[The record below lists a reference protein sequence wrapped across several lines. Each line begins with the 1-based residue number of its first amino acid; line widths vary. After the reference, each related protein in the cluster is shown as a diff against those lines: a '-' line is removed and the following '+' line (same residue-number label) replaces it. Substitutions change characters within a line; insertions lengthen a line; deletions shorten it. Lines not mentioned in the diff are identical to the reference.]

1 MRSIKRS
8 RVSRRAILQA
18 SLGIVIVGVSIAGV
32 ALLLERSGVTR
43 TVGVALDDAS
53 AGTRAGNLKVEFLE
67 VPYDLV
73 EIPSLTTHEWDSLSD
88 MVVNRSLRAGDFLSV
103 RDFSSVENRDLTAIS
118 LELSMGE
125 PFWLSAGQRVVL
137 WVAPPASENAYSAPF
152 VLSGNA
158 VIESVSRDEGFA
170 SDGVLRQVSILV
182 SSEDVPGVIHALAN
196 RYFLYLVPEP

>member
-18 SLGIVIVGVSIAGV
+18 SLGIVIVGISIAGV

-43 TVGVALDDAS
+43 TIGVALDDAS
-53 AGTRAGNLKVEFLE
+53 SGTRAGNLKVEFLE
-67 VPYDLV
+67 VPYELV
-73 EIPSLTTHEWDSLSD
+73 EIPSLTTQEWDSLSD
-88 MVVNRSLRAGDFLSV
+88 TVVNRSLRAGDVLSV

-137 WVAPPASENAYSAPF
+137 WVAPPASEKAYSAPF

-170 SDGVLRQVSILV
+170 SDGVLRQVNILV
-182 SSEDVPGVIHALAN
+182 SSKDVPGVIHALAN

>member
-18 SLGIVIVGVSIAGV
+18 SLGIVIVGISIAGV

-43 TVGVALDDAS
+43 TGGVALDDAS

-73 EIPSLTTHEWDSLSD
+73 EIPSLTTQQWDSLSD
-88 MVVNRSLRAGDFLSV
+88 TVVNRSLRAGDVLSV
-103 RDFSSVENRDLTAIS
+103 RDFSFVENSDLTAIS

-137 WVAPPASENAYSAPF
+137 WVAPPVSENAYSAPF

-182 SSEDVPGVIHALAN
+182 SSRDVPGVIHALAN

>member
-18 SLGIVIVGVSIAGV
+18 SLGIVIVGISIAGV

-73 EIPSLTTHEWDSLSD
+73 EIPSLTTQEWGSLSD
-88 MVVNRSLRAGDFLSV
+88 MVVNRSLRAGDVLSV
-103 RDFSSVENRDLTAIS
+103 RDFSFVENRDLTAIS
-118 LELSMGE
+118 LDLSMGE

-137 WVAPPASENAYSAPF
+137 WVAPPVSENAYSAPF

-182 SSEDVPGVIHALAN
+182 SSRDVPGVINALAN